1 MAKNPAYSGPKPALQ
16 IGYASLSSNAIK
28 RQSPPI
34 FSVGILVLAV
44 VMVVSSIPWGAI
56 AEPSYASRPSPAP
69 QASMG
74 FAPSPARVSQPS
86 MPHASPGSV
95 ADTFVLGNQSLIP
108 GNFAAG
114 SAQAPY
120 AAVYDSANRF
130 LYVTEQ
136 TTGEGNVTVW
146 NTSSNQM
153 HSEVAVG
160 SNPIAIALDNQNG
173 RIYVVNNGDNTVTVI
188 DTATN
193 RAIASILVG
202 SKPSAIA
209 FDPTNGNMYVAES
222 GANAVTAIDTAT
234 DTTGATIGTGSYP
247 YGCAF
252 DPANGDLYVADTTAA
267 NVTVINVSLGSVVKT
282 IHVGMSPYGV
292 AYDPSSGNVFV
303 ASFGNS
309 NVSVISGTSNTVVNS
324 LATGPNPENLVD
336 DPVDG
341 IVDAGNMNGHS
352 ITEIRTS
359 GTGSVVGTVTLPVN
373 QFPLGMAY
381 DNSSGIVYAPNEYGG
396 NMSLID
402 ETTRTVLSVVTLS
415 AWPGLISY
423 NPRNGLF
430 YALDASSEE
439 NYVVNMSS
447 HHIVATPRVGYLATT
462 TQVQVPD
469 VSNGNIFDALYGAGN
484 MTVISGTSNQVIANI
499 PNVPLPEGG
508 AYNPVNGYLYVS
520 NNGKYGNIT
529 VLDAVT
535 NSYVTTIVT
544 GNKWGLAGDTYDPS
558 NQLLYACDRSDD
570 NITVVDTTSNSVVGL
585 IPIGGSCSMP
595 FYDSQNSLLYT
606 VMENL
611 GRLSVVNT
619 TTNTVVATMGTGGY
633 PTAIDLDTA
642 NGYLYIVNS
651 QTNNVSV
658 VDSTTNTIV
667 GSIPVENYPVGV
679 AYDPSTGFVY
689 VTDEG
694 SDSISVIAPPSL
706 LASVN
711 ISPATSGVSSGN
723 PVNLT
728 ATPSCFGG
736 PCSSGTRYTWT
747 FAPSLG
753 VLNSSTGPTV
763 TFTAGGTPG
772 TEQVYVNAT
781 LNGVTRQSSAATITI
796 SSLPPLASVS
806 VNPSADTIRVLSS
819 AIFNAT
825 PTCTGG
831 TCPSGTSFVWS
842 LANGLGSLNRTIG
855 TSVRFTAGSAPGNE
869 TLYVNGTLNGVTRAA
884 SPVPIS
890 INTTVATLTGVAVT
904 PASLSLSTGQSHQFT
919 ATPSCSGGS
928 CPSSGIVYAW
938 VVNNS
943 LGSVNPANA
952 ATTNFTAGNV
962 AGPVTLSV
970 TVSLN
975 GAHFTSKASVTLTSS
990 TSVVLSSVTVTSSAS
1005 SIPVKGTATLT
1016 VTPTCSGGSCPT
1028 GVTFQWSL
1036 SNPSL
1041 GTLNSLTASTVT
1053 FTAGNSAGTET
1064 FFVNATLGTVTKLGG
1079 PATVNI
1085 TSSSTP
1091 TLTAVSVNPS
1101 SVTVAEGSS
1110 QILAASAACSPS
1122 PCPASGISYSWSL
1135 NNSLGGLNSSTG
1147 ATVTFI
1153 PGSTTGAV
1161 TVTVTAD
1168 LAGIT
1173 QKGASHITV
1182 SAKSS
1187 PPNNGT
1193 GAPSGFSESDLILI
1207 AAVVGAVAVVAIV
1220 ALVLMRRKKSPGG
1233 AVPPPPTSNV
1243 PASPSVTPPP
1253 PGPVPPPSQLPPPAP
1268 GSPPPFPPPPR

>member
-1 MAKNPAYSGPKPALQ
+1 MAKNSAISGMKLAHRR
-16 IGYASLSSNAIK
+16 GHASLSSNAIK
-28 RQSPPI
+28 RQSPPF

-56 AEPSYASRPSPAP
+56 AEPSHASRPSPAP
-69 QASMG
+69 QATMD
-74 FAPSPARVSQPS
+74 FAPSPVRVPQPS

-95 ADTFVLGNQSLIP
+95 ADTFVLGNQSLLP

-114 SAQAPY
+114 SAQDPF

-136 TTGEGNVTVW
+136 TTGKGNVTVW
-146 NTSSNQM
+146 NTTSNQM
-153 HSEVAVG
+153 QSEIPVG
-160 SNPIAIALDNQNG
+160 NAPIAIAYDSQDG
-173 RIYVVNNGDNTVTVI
+173 RVYVVNNGDNTVTVI
-188 DTATN
+188 DTSTN

-267 NVTVINVSLGSVVKT
+267 NVTVINVALGSVVKT
-282 IHVGMSPYGV
+282 IHVGTDPYGV

-303 ASFGNS
+303 ANFGNS
-309 NVSVISGTSNTVVNS
+309 NVSVISGTSNSVVNS
-324 LATGPNPENLVD
+324 IATGPSPENLVD

-341 IVDAGNMNGHS
+341 IVDAGNMNGHN

-359 GTGSVVGTVTLPVN
+359 GTGSVLGTVTLPVN
-373 QFPLGMAY
+373 QFPEAMAY
-381 DNSSGIVYAPNEYGG
+381 DNSTGIVYVPNAYGG

-402 ETTRTVLSVVTLS
+402 ETTRTVLSVVSLA
-415 AWPGLISY
+415 AWPGLITY
-423 NPRNGLF
+423 NPHNGLF
-430 YALDASSEE
+430 YALDVSSDED
-439 NYVVNMSS
+439 YAVNMSS

-469 VSNGNIFDALYGAGN
+469 VSNGNVFVSLYGAGN

-508 AYNPVNGYLYVS
+508 AYDPANGYLYVS
-520 NNGKYGNIT
+520 NDGKYGNIT

-535 NSYVTTIVT
+535 NSYVSTIST
-544 GNKWGLAGDTYDPS
+544 GNKWGLGGIAYDPS
-558 NQLLYACDRSDD
+558 NQLLYACDNGD
-570 NITVVDTTSNSVVGL
+570 NNLTVVDTTSNSVVAL
-585 IPIGGSCSMP
+585 IPIGGSCTVP
-595 FYDSQNSLLYT
+595 FYDSQNGLLYT
-606 VMENL
+606 VMTNL
-611 GRLSVVNT
+611 DRLSVVNT
-619 TTNTVVATMGTGGY
+619 TTKTVVATMGTGGY
-633 PTAIDLDTA
+633 PAAIDLDTA
-642 NGYLYIVNS
+642 NGYLYITNS

-658 VDSTTNTIV
+658 VDSATNTLV
-667 GSIPVENYPVGV
+667 GSISVARGPVGV
-679 AYDPSTGFVY
+679 SYDPLTGFIY
-689 VTDEG
+689 VTDEV

-723 PVNLT
+723 SVNLT

-736 PCSSGTRYTWT
+736 PCSSGTRYIWT
-747 FAPSLG
+747 FTPSLG

-842 LANGLGSLNRTIG
+842 LANGLGSLNTTIG
-855 TSVRFTAGSAPGNE
+855 ASVRFTAGSAPGNE

-938 VVNNS
+938 TVNNS
-943 LGSVNPANA
+943 LGSVNPVNA

-962 AGPVTLSV
+962 PGLVTLSV
-970 TVSLN
+970 IASLN

-990 TSVVLSSVTVTSSAS
+990 TGAVLSSVSIGSSAPS
-1005 SIPVKGTATLT
+1005 VPVKGTATLT
-1016 VTPTCSGGSCPT
+1016 ATPTCSGGSCPT
-1028 GVTFQWSL
+1028 GVTYLWSMT
-1036 SNPSL
+1036 NPSL

-1053 FTAGNSAGTET
+1053 FTAGNSPGTET
-1064 FFVNATLGTVTKLGG
+1064 FFVNATLGTVTKQGG
-1079 PATVNI
+1079 PAMVNI

-1091 TLTAVSVNPS
+1091 TLTAVSVSPT
-1101 SVTVAEGSS
+1101 SVTVLEGSS
-1110 QILAASAACSPS
+1110 QVLAASATCSPS
-1122 PCPASGISYSWSL
+1122 PCPASGISYAWSL

-1168 LAGIT
+1168 LAGVT
-1173 QKGASHITV
+1173 QKGASHVTV

-1193 GAPSGFSESDLILI
+1193 GTPSGFSEFDLLLV
-1207 AAVVGAVAVVAIV
+1207 ALVGAVAVVAVI
-1220 ALVLMRRKKSPGG
+1220 ALVLMRRKKSSG
-1233 AVPPPPTSNV
+1233 AVPPPPTSSAPV
-1243 PASPSVTPPP
+1243 SSSTVPPP
-1253 PGPVPPPSQLPPPAP
+1253 PGLIPPPSQLPPPAP
-1268 GSPPPFPPPPR
+1268 GSSPPFPPPPR